1 MTKEEATLF
10 IIKVLKSNI
19 AIMSKP
25 TKEQAFDLAKQ
36 HNITVEDLL
45 DKAQEIAYKI

>member
-10 IIKVLKSNI
+10 ILKVLKSTI

-25 TKEQAFDLAKQ
+25 TKDQAFDLAKQ

>member
-1 MTKEEATLF
+1 
-10 IIKVLKSNI
+10 
-19 AIMSKP
+19 MSKP